1 MSDTGEK
8 GIREYQDR
16 HHVLK
21 ERGYDVGEMCARVVE
36 GARPIAGRVLDV
48 GTGPGRFAILL
59 AKEEAGV
66 ATLEF
71 EAEGVDTARKN
82 AADAGVADRIRF
94 LRGDAARLP
103 FADGTFDLVASANLI
118 HHLEKPAESV
128 REMLRVCKP
137 GGRLVV
143 ADVNPAGLEMLN
155 EVHGEFGDRHDTG
168 PMNITETFATLDADG
183 LFIERWEEGFEVLFR
198 ITFSG

>member
-8 GIREYQDR
+8 GIREHRDR
-16 HHVLK
+16 HDVLK
-21 ERGYDVGEMCARVVE
+21 EQGYDVGAVRARVVE
-36 GARPIAGRVLDV
+36 AARPIAGRVLDV

-59 AKEEAGV
+59 AKEQAGV

-71 EAEGVDTARKN
+71 EAEGVDMARRN
-82 AADAGVADRIRF
+82 AVDAGVADRIRF

-103 FADGTFDLVASANLI
+103 FADHTFDLAASANLI

-137 GGRLVV
+137 GGRVVV

-155 EVHGEFGDRHDTG
+155 EVHAEFGGRHDTG
-168 PMNITETFATLDADG
+168 PMNITETMATLESDG
-183 LFIERWEEGFEVLFR
+183 LFIERWEEGFQILFR
-198 ITFSG
+198 ITLFG